1 MEKQPAVCRES
12 QTLALNSLILEYKN
26 SFDRSN
32 KLDNKVYIV
41 ITFCGFLFVFITNLF
56 SGLTR
61 LTIPAG
67 TLPALLT
74 GLYVLCCLA
83 VMLAYIGVLIFFLGL
98 LRPEKIHRMDPAY
111 IQAEVLSAL
120 PEQEAAGRLL
130 ELYRQIVD
138 ENLIRLHNRC
148 DRFTRGLRY
157 VVCTV
162 ILAFAAYGVQIM
174 LTVFQS

>member
-1 MEKQPAVCRES
+1 MNKSIDRAS

-61 LTIPAG
+61 ITMPGGAVPLALTI
-67 TLPALLT
+67 
-74 GLYVLCCLA
+74 LYISLCLA
-83 VMLAYIGVLIFFLGL
+83 VMGAYIGVLVFFLGL
-98 LRPEKIHRMDPAY
+98 LRPEKIHRMDPEFVQVELLA
-111 IQAEVLSAL
+111 AL
-120 PEQEAAGRLL
+120 PEQEATERLL
-130 ELYRQIVD
+130 DLYRQTVN
-138 ENLIRLHNRC
+138 ENLVRLHHRC
-148 DRFTRGLRY
+148 DRFTKGLRY

-162 ILAFAAYGVQIM
+162 ILAFATYGVQI
-174 LTVFQS
+174 LLAVFQ

>member
-1 MEKQPAVCRES
+1 MASHPKVDSAS

-56 SGLTR
+56 SGLTGLTSPVGPVSTF
-61 LTIPAG
+61 LTI
-67 TLPALLT
+67 
-74 GLYVLCCLA
+74 LYIIGCLA
-83 VMLAYIGVLIFFLGL
+83 VMLAYIGVLVFFLAL
-98 LRPEKIHRMDPAY
+98 LRPEKIHRMDPKY
-111 IQAEVLSAL
+111 LQTEILVTL
-120 PEQEAAGRLL
+120 PEEKTKERLL
-130 ELYRQIVD
+130 ELYRQTVD

-157 VVCTV
+157 VVVTV
-162 ILAFAAYGVQIM
+162 ILAFVAYGAQILLIM
-174 LTVFQS
+174 FQ

>member
-1 MEKQPAVCRES
+1 MQPTVRKAS

-61 LTIPAG
+61 ITMPGGAVPLALTI
-67 TLPALLT
+67 
-74 GLYVLCCLA
+74 LYISLCLA
-83 VMLAYIGVLIFFLGL
+83 VMGAYIGVLVFFLGL
-98 LRPEKIHRMDPAY
+98 LRPEKIHRMDPEFVQVELLA
-111 IQAEVLSAL
+111 AL
-120 PEQEAAGRLL
+120 PEQEATERLL
-130 ELYRQIVD
+130 DLYRQTVN
-138 ENLIRLHNRC
+138 ENLVRLHHRC
-148 DRFTRGLRY
+148 DRFTKGLRY

-162 ILAFAAYGVQIM
+162 ILAFATYGVQI
-174 LTVFQS
+174 LLAVFQ

>member
-1 MEKQPAVCRES
+1 MKQSICRES
-12 QTLALNSLILEYKN
+12 QMLALDSLILEYKN
-26 SFDRSN
+26 TFDRSN

-61 LTIPAG
+61 LTVPADS
-67 TLPALLT
+67 LSAVLT

-83 VMLAYIGVLIFFLGL
+83 VMIAYVGVLIYFLRL
-98 LRPEKIHRMDPAY
+98 LRPEKIHRMDPDFTH
-111 IQAEVLSAL
+111 AESLSSL

-130 ELYRQIVD
+130 ELYRQVVD
-138 ENLIRLHNRC
+138 ENLARLHDRC
-148 DRFTRGLRY
+148 DRFTKGLRY

-162 ILAFAAYGVQIM
+162 ILAFAAYGVQI
-174 LTVFQS
+174 LLAIFQ

>member
-1 MEKQPAVCRES
+1 MASHPKVDSAS

-56 SGLTR
+56 SGLTGLTSPVGPASTF
-61 LTIPAG
+61 LTI
-67 TLPALLT
+67 
-74 GLYVLCCLA
+74 LYIIGCLA
-83 VMLAYIGVLIFFLGL
+83 VMLAYIGVLVFFLAL
-98 LRPEKIHRMDPAY
+98 LRPEKIHRMDPKY
-111 IQAEVLSAL
+111 LQTEILVTL
-120 PEQEAAGRLL
+120 PEEKTKERLL
-130 ELYRQIVD
+130 ELYRQTVD

-157 VVCTV
+157 VVVTV
-162 ILAFAAYGVQIM
+162 ILAFVAYGAQILLIM
-174 LTVFQS
+174 FQ

>member
-1 MEKQPAVCRES
+1 MKTQQTFIRES
-12 QTLALNSLILEYKN
+12 QTLVLNSLILEYKN
-26 SFDRSN
+26 TFDRSN

-61 LTIPAG
+61 LTFPVRMV
-67 TLPALLT
+67 PSVLT

-83 VMLAYIGVLIFFLGL
+83 VILAYIGSLIYFLRL
-98 LRPEKIHRMDPAY
+98 LRPERIHRMDPDF
-111 IQAEVLSAL
+111 IHVETLSAL
-120 PEQEAAGRLL
+120 PEQEATDRLL
-130 ELYRQIVD
+130 ELYRQVVD
-138 ENLIRLHNRC
+138 DNLERLHDRC

-162 ILAFAAYGVQIM
+162 ILAFVAYGVQI
-174 LTVFQS
+174 LLALFQ

>member
-1 MEKQPAVCRES
+1 MDSHPKVDSAS

-56 SGLTR
+56 SGLTGLTSPVGPVSTF
-61 LTIPAG
+61 LTI
-67 TLPALLT
+67 
-74 GLYVLCCLA
+74 LYIIGCLA
-83 VMLAYIGVLIFFLGL
+83 VMLAYIGVLVFFLAL
-98 LRPEKIHRMDPAY
+98 LRPEKIHRMDPKY
-111 IQAEVLSAL
+111 LQTEILVTL
-120 PEQEAAGRLL
+120 PEEKTKERLL
-130 ELYRQIVD
+130 ELYRQTVD

-157 VVCTV
+157 VVVTV
-162 ILAFAAYGVQIM
+162 ILAFVAYGAQILLIM
-174 LTVFQS
+174 FQ

>member
-1 MEKQPAVCRES
+1 MGKQPAFCRES

-26 SFDRSN
+26 TFDRSN

-56 SGLTR
+56 SGLTG

-67 TLPALLT
+67 TVPAVLT

-83 VMLAYIGVLIFFLGL
+83 VMLAYIGVLIYFLRL
-98 LRPEKIHRMDPAY
+98 LRPEKIHRMDPDFTH
-111 IQAEVLSAL
+111 AEALSSL
-120 PEQEAAGRLL
+120 PEPEAAGRLL
-130 ELYRQIVD
+130 ELYRQVVD
-138 ENLIRLHNRC
+138 ENLARLHDRC
-148 DRFTRGLRY
+148 DQFTKGLRY

-162 ILAFAAYGVQIM
+162 ILAFAAYGVQI
-174 LTVFQS
+174 LLAVFQ

>member
-1 MEKQPAVCRES
+1 MKKTICRES
-12 QTLALNSLILEYKN
+12 QMLALDSLILEYKN
-26 SFDRSN
+26 TFDRSN

-61 LTIPAG
+61 LTVPADS
-67 TLPALLT
+67 LSAVLT

-83 VMLAYIGVLIFFLGL
+83 VMIAYVGVLIYFLRL
-98 LRPEKIHRMDPAY
+98 LRPEKIHRMDPDFTHA
-111 IQAEVLSAL
+111 VSLSSL

-130 ELYRQIVD
+130 ELYRQVVD
-138 ENLIRLHNRC
+138 ENLVRLHDRC
-148 DRFTRGLRY
+148 DRFTKGLRY

-162 ILAFAAYGVQIM
+162 ILAFAAYGVQI
-174 LTVFQS
+174 LLAIFQ